1 MAGPGRG
8 HESTVVFVN
17 ADVVTMDERRP
28 TAQAV
33 AVRRGRILAVGDLDT
48 VLAAAGSD
56 ARTVDLGGRALIP
69 GFVDGHGDF
78 TQVARE
84 LDWVDLAP
92 PPAGETSSI
101 AELLALLRGRLG
113 RLAAEHKYILGVGYD
128 DSMLD
133 ERRHPTKEDLDRVS
147 TLLPI
152 WVVHA
157 SRQMAVGNS
166 MALDQAGIAAST
178 PDPVGGT
185 IVRRPDSR
193 EPTGLLEDA
202 AWAHVRLT
210 FFPAI
215 PDHHHPDLLRRTG
228 EHYARLGITT
238 AHDGGTDVSGMRML
252 RAAAEEAAL
261 PVDVVCY
268 PLYQL
273 AERMRG
279 DTARHRRQYV
289 GRVRVGGLK
298 IVLDGSPQRRSAWLT
313 EPYLV
318 PPLGEPASYGGLPS
332 FADED
337 VYRMVADCFAH
348 GVQLVAHANGDAAA
362 EQLIEAVARAE
373 RRQGRSV
380 HEGREGG
387 EGRGGG
393 QGRDEGQD
401 RRPVMVSAQTV
412 REDQL
417 DRMRALGILPSFSS
431 THCFFWGDWHVAS
444 VLGRDRAYRMS
455 PARSAARRGMR
466 FSLHDD
472 SPVVSPNV
480 LFLLWSAVTR
490 LSRGGEVIGADQQLT
505 PAEALRAVTID
516 AAYQHFEEAQK
527 GSLEVGKLADMVVL
541 SDNPLRVAPEA
552 IREITV
558 LATLKEGVPI
568 YVRERASMP
577 ESLATAHV
585 GGAAASER

>member
-1 MAGPGRG
+1 MAGAGRG

-33 AVRRGRILAVGDLDT
+33 AIRGGRILAVGELDA

-56 ARTVDLGGRALIP
+56 ARTVDLGGRTLIP

-92 PPAGETSSI
+92 PPAGVTSSI

-147 TLLPI
+147 TRLPI

-185 IVRRPDSR
+185 QPGIVRRPDSR
-193 EPTGLLEDA
+193 EPTGLLQDA

-238 AHDGGTDVSGMRML
+238 AHDGGTDVSGMKML
-252 RAAAEEAAL
+252 RAAAEEGSL

-279 DTARHRRQYV
+279 DTAPHRRDYV

-298 IVLDGSPQRRSAWLT
+298 IVLDGAPQRRSAWLT

-332 FADED
+332 FTDED

-348 GVQLVAHANGDAAA
+348 DVQLVAHANGDAAA
-362 EQLIEAVARAE
+362 EQLIEAVARAA
-373 RRQGRSV
+373 RKQ
-380 HEGREGG
+380 
-387 EGRGGG
+387 GG
-393 QGRDEGQD
+393 QGRQGQSGGQD
-401 RRPVMVSAQTV
+401 RRPVMVNAQTV

-472 SPVVSPNV
+472 SPVVSPDV

-490 LSRGGEVIGADQQLT
+490 LSRGGEVIGVDQQLT

-516 AAYQHFEEAQK
+516 AAYQHFEEAEK
-527 GSLEVGKLADMVVL
+527 GSLEVGKLADMAVL
-541 SDNPLRVAPEA
+541 SANPLRVASEA
-552 IREITV
+552 IKEIAV
-558 LATLKEGVPI
+558 LATLKEGAPI
-568 YVRERASMP
+568 YIRERAPLP
-577 ESLATAHV
+577 ESLVTAHV
-585 GGAAASER
+585 EAGAGAAR

>member
-1 MAGPGRG
+1 MVGAGRGRG
-8 HESTVVFVN
+8 HESTAVFVN

-28 TAQAV
+28 AAQAL
-33 AVRRGRILAVGDLDT
+33 AVRGGRILAVGELDA

-56 ARTVDLGGRALIP
+56 ARTVDLGGRTLIP

-92 PPAGETSSI
+92 PPAGGTSSI

-147 TLLPI
+147 TRLPI

-178 PDPVGGT
+178 PDPMGGT
-185 IVRRPDSR
+185 QPGIVRRPGSR
-193 EPTGLLEDA
+193 EPTGLLQDA

-238 AHDGGTDVSGMRML
+238 AHDGGTDVSGMKML
-252 RAAAEEAAL
+252 RAAAEEGSL

-279 DTARHRRQYV
+279 DTARHRREYV

-298 IVLDGSPQRRSAWLT
+298 IVLDGAPQRRSAWLT

-332 FADED
+332 FTDED
-337 VYRMVADCFAH
+337 VDRMVADCFAH
-348 GVQLVAHANGDAAA
+348 DVQLVAHANGDAAA

-373 RRQGRSV
+373 GRQGR
-380 HEGREGG
+380 ER
-387 EGRGGG
+387 R
-393 QGRDEGQD
+393 D
-401 RRPVMVSAQTV
+401 RRPVMVNAQTV

-431 THCFFWGDWHVAS
+431 TNCFFWGDRHVAS

-527 GSLEVGKLADMVVL
+527 GSLEVGKLADMAVL
-541 SDNPLRVAPEA
+541 SANPLRVASEA
-552 IREITV
+552 IKEITV

-568 YVRERASMP
+568 YVRERAPLP
-577 ESLATAHV
+577 ESLATADA
-585 GGAAASER
+585 GDGAAAAR